1 MAEPGTG
8 PSVSDTAAPWY
19 DNLRASIAGLGKS
32 TVHAIEDLGHVGSLF
47 VESVYYLVFGPR
59 QGQPVRLAHVME
71 QMRQIGVDALPIVC
85 LLSMVIGMS
94 LAINGIAQLK
104 MFGAESKIVIGVA
117 IGVTREFGPLIT
129 GIVVAGRTASSLA
142 ARIGSMVVSQEVDAL
157 RVIGVEPARYLVAP
171 ALLGALLMMPVLI
184 VASDS
189 FAILGGA
196 LFAMGPVEISLS
208 GYFSQ
213 SLAALETWDVVQS
226 LIKGWV
232 FGALV
237 VLIGVSTGF
246 SVEGGAEGV
255 GRATTR
261 AVVVSICAI
270 LVADMIFSFFLNR

>member
-1 MAEPGTG
+1 MSE
-8 PSVSDTAAPWY
+8 AAANWL
-19 DNLRASIAGLGKS
+19 DSLRASIAGLGK
-32 TVHAIEDLGHVGSLF
+32 TTARAIEDLGHVGSLL
-47 VESVYYLVFGPR
+47 VESVYYLLIGTR
-59 QGQPVRLAHVME
+59 QGQPVRFAHIVE

-208 GYFSQ
+208 GYVSQ
-213 SLAALETWDVVQS
+213 SLAALETWDIVQS

>member
-1 MAEPGTG
+1 
-8 PSVSDTAAPWY
+8 VAATD
-19 DNLRASIAGLGKS
+19 DNALASMHRAISALGRS
-32 TVHAIEDLGHVGSLF
+32 TVSVIEDVGHTGSLF
-47 VESVYYLVFGPR
+47 FESFYYLLIGPR
-59 QGQPVRLAHVME
+59 QGQPVRLTHVLE
-71 QMRQIGVDALPIVC
+71 QMRQIGFDALPIVC

-157 RVIGVEPARYLVAP
+157 RVIGVEPARYLAAP
-171 ALLGALLMMPVLI
+171 ALIAAILMMPVLI
-184 VASDS
+184 VFSDV

-196 LFAMGPVEISLS
+196 LFSMGPVDITLG
-208 GYFSQ
+208 GYFAKT
-213 SLAALETWDVVQS
+213 LAVIDTWDVSQS

-232 FGALV
+232 FGILIVLV
-237 VLIGVSTGF
+237 GVSTGF

-261 AVVVSICAI
+261 AVVVSICTI
-270 LVADMIFSFFLNR
+270 LIADMIFSFFLNR